1 MIFYIHKRITFDLQK
16 QKLEMEFA
24 WHKIIDS
31 LFLVGAIQGLVL
43 TIFLFSIKS
52 NKIANRLLG
61 LLTFFWSIILSI
73 FAIQSQGLFVQFPH
87 LLKTFAHVEFTFF
100 PLLYLHVKYLLSKHN
115 KFNVKD
121 LVHFIP
127 LIINILLYS
136 GFYFQ
141 SAEDKLIMARAGEG
155 YYYIATIISDEILTI
170 QGIVYPIL
178 ILVMMRNYN
187 SKVVNYQSFTDR
199 KDLKLLRLGIILSLI
214 SWIFGITAFNL
225 SLFNIEIGFDLFILC
240 YLFIVIIIY
249 IISYIAIWSP
259 EVFKLSEDH
268 VVLFSAK
275 DNYSTD
281 QKDYDG
287 LDKLNEK
294 LVAFMNGEKPFLNSE
309 LSLQELADEL
319 EISRHQLSAL
329 INQKQKMNFYEFVN
343 NYRVNELKSL
353 LGDSEKK
360 HIKMIELA
368 YEAGFNSKASYNRIF
383 KQLAAQTPSEYKES
397 LRMA

>member
-1 MIFYIHKRITFDLQK
+1 
-16 QKLEMEFA
+16 MEFA

-31 LFLVGAIQGLVL
+31 FFLVGAIQGLVL

-73 FAIQSQGLFVQFPH
+73 FAIQSQGLFVQYPH

-100 PLLYLHVKYLLSKHN
+100 PLLYLHVKYLLSKQK

-121 LVHFIP
+121 FIHFIP
-127 LIINILLYS
+127 LVINVLLYS

-141 SAEDKLIMARAGEG
+141 SADDKLIMARAGEG
-155 YYYIATIISDEILTI
+155 YYHIASIISDEILTV

-178 ILVMMRNYN
+178 ILVMIKNYN
-187 SKVVNYQSFTDR
+187 LRVVNYQSFTDR
-199 KDLKLLRLGIILSLI
+199 IDLKLLRVGVILSLI

-225 SLFNIEIGFDLFILC
+225 SLFNIDIGFDLFILC
-240 YLFIVIIIY
+240 YLFIVVIIY
-249 IISYIAIWSP
+249 VISYIAIWSP
-259 EVFKLSEDH
+259 EVFKLSEDQ
-268 VVLFSAK
+268 VVQFALRK
-275 DNYSTD
+275 NNGNYSTD
-281 QKDYDG
+281 KKDYDE
-287 LDKLNEK
+287 LSVLNEK
-294 LVAFMNGEKPFLNSE
+294 LLNYMNVQKPYLNSK
-309 LSLQELADEL
+309 LTLQELAGDL

-329 INQKQKMNFYEFVN
+329 INQKQKINFYEFVN

-383 KQLAAQTPSEYKES
+383 KQLAAQTPTEYKES
-397 LRMA
+397 LKIA